1 MSAAANDTLR
11 VLMLNYE
18 YPPVGGGAAN
28 ATRYILREMVRSG
41 RVQVDLVTSSAG
53 RTNSIAEPEPGL
65 RIHYLDVRK
74 RSMHYWTHRE
84 IVTYFV
90 RGWTYARRLMTT
102 GEFDCCHAMLGF
114 PAGLIAK
121 LICRGRCPYIVSLR
135 GSDVPGFNRRFA
147 LHYHVLRP
155 VFRRIWQSAAA
166 TVANSAGLRD
176 LAIETDPTVAIDVI
190 PNGIDLDEFSPADP
204 APTGPFRLVCV
215 SRLISRKA
223 IDVLIRAFATVHNR
237 FPDAALVIV
246 GDGVLDSRLH
256 DLAVRFGLADTIR
269 FAGYQP
275 HEKMAA
281 FYRSAHMFVLP
292 SRHEGMSNAMLEA
305 MACGLPVVVTNTG
318 GTAEL
323 VEDNGIVV
331 PPDNPDQLATAILTL
346 LDDEN
351 RRRHAAQAS
360 RTIARKFGWQSCA
373 HRYIETYREAVGRAA
388 ENERAVVATAT

>member
-18 YPPVGGGAAN
+18 YPPVGGGTAN

-53 RTNSIAEPEPGL
+53 RTDSVAEPEPGL

-74 RSMHYWTHRE
+74 RSMHYWTHPE
-84 IVTYFV
+84 ILTYLV
-90 RGWTYARRLMTT
+90 RGWAYARRLMVTS
-102 GEFDCCHAMLGF
+102 EFDCCHAMLGF
-114 PAGLIAK
+114 PAGLIAN
-121 LICRGRCPYIVSLR
+121 LVCRGRYPYIVSLR

-155 VFRRIWQSAAA
+155 VFRRIWRSAAA

-176 LAIETDPTVAIDVI
+176 LAIETDPTVVIDVI
-190 PNGIDLDEFSPADP
+190 PNGIDLDEFSPANP
-204 APTGPFRLVCV
+204 APTGPFRMVCV
-215 SRLISRKA
+215 SRLIPRKA
-223 IDVLIRAFATVHNR
+223 IDVLITAFTTVHDR
-237 FPDAALVIV
+237 FPDAELVIV
-246 GDGVLDSRLH
+246 GDGVLGGRLH
-256 DLAVRFGLADTIR
+256 DLAGRFGLADAIR

-275 HEKMAA
+275 HEKMAT

-331 PPDNPDQLATAILTL
+331 QPDDPGQLATAILTL

-373 HRYIETYREAVGRAA
+373 RRYIETYREAVGRAA
-388 ENERAVVATAT
+388 ETEQAAVATAT

>member
-1 MSAAANDTLR
+1 
-11 VLMLNYE
+11 MLNYE

-41 RVQVDLVTSSAG
+41 QVQVDLVTSSAG
-53 RTNSIAEPEPGL
+53 RTDSVVEPEPGL

-84 IVTYFV
+84 IVTYLV
-90 RGWTYARRLMTT
+90 RGWAYARRLMAT

-114 PAGLIAK
+114 PAGLIAN
-121 LICRGRCPYIVSLR
+121 LICRGRYPYIVSLR

-147 LHYHVLRP
+147 PHYHVLRP

-166 TVANSAGLRD
+166 TVANSTGLRD

-190 PNGIDLDEFSPADP
+190 PNGIDLNEFSPADP
-204 APTGPFRLVCV
+204 APAGPFRLVCV
-215 SRLISRKA
+215 SRLIPRKA
-223 IDVLIRAFATVHNR
+223 IDVLITAFTTVHDR
-237 FPDAALVIV
+237 FPDAELVIV
-246 GDGVLDSRLH
+246 GDGVLAGRLR
-256 DLAVRFGLADTIR
+256 DLAVRFGLADAVQ

-275 HEKMAA
+275 HDKMAA

-323 VEDNGIVV
+323 VKDNGIVV
-331 PPDNPDQLATAILTL
+331 SPDDPIQLATAILTL

-373 HRYIETYREAVGRAA
+373 RRYIETYREAVGRSA

>member
-1 MSAAANDTLR
+1 MSAAAGDSLR

-18 YPPVGGGAAN
+18 YPPIGGGAAN

-53 RTNSIAEPEPGL
+53 RTDSIAEPEPGL

-84 IVTYFV
+84 IVTYLV
-90 RGWTYARRLMTT
+90 RGWGYARRLVATT
-102 GEFDCCHAMLGF
+102 EFDCCHAMLGF
-114 PAGLIAK
+114 PAGFIAN
-121 LICRGRCPYIVSLR
+121 LVCRDRCPYIVSLR

-155 VFRRIWQSAAA
+155 VFRRIWRSAAT

-176 LAIETDPTVAIDVI
+176 LALETDPAAAIDVI

-215 SRLISRKA
+215 SRLIPRKA
-223 IDVLIRAFATVHNR
+223 IDVLITAFATVHDR
-237 FPDAALVIV
+237 FPDAELVIV
-246 GDGVLDSRLH
+246 GDGVLDGRLR
-256 DLAVRFGLADTIR
+256 DLAVRFGLADAIR

-275 HEKMAA
+275 HEKMAG

-292 SRHEGMSNAMLEA
+292 SRHEGMSNAVLEA
-305 MACGLPVVVTNTG
+305 MACGLPVVVTKTG

-323 VEDNGIVV
+323 VKDNGIVV
-331 PPDNPDQLATAILTL
+331 PPDDPDQLATAILTL

-351 RRRHAAQAS
+351 QRPDAALAS
-360 RTIARKFGWQSCA
+360 RTIAKKFGWPAVAQ
-373 HRYIETYREAVGRAA
+373 RYMHTYREAVARAA
-388 ENERAVVATAT
+388 ETERAAVETVT

>member
-11 VLMLNYE
+11 ILMLNYE

-41 RVQVDLVTSSAG
+41 QVQVDLVTSSAG
-53 RTNSIAEPEPGL
+53 RADSITEPEPGL
-65 RIHYLDVRK
+65 RIHYLNVRK

-84 IVTYFV
+84 IVTYLV
-90 RGWTYARRLMTT
+90 RGRTYASRLMAT

-121 LICRGRCPYIVSLR
+121 LICRGRRPYIVSLR

-147 LHYHVLRP
+147 LHYHALRP
-155 VFRRIWQSAAA
+155 VFRRIWRSAAA

-223 IDVLIRAFATVHNR
+223 IDVLITAFAIVYSR
-237 FPDAALVIV
+237 FPDAELVIV
-246 GDGVLDSRLH
+246 GDGVLDSQLR
-256 DLAVRFGLADTIR
+256 DLAARFGLAGAIR
-269 FAGYQP
+269 FEGCQP
-275 HEKMAA
+275 HEKIAG

-323 VEDNGIVV
+323 VKDNGIIV
-331 PPDNPDQLATAILTL
+331 PTDDPGQLATAMLTL

-351 RRRHAAQAS
+351 RRRDAGRAS

-373 HRYIETYREAVGRAA
+373 HQYIETYREAVDRAA
-388 ENERAVVATAT
+388 ENERAVAATST